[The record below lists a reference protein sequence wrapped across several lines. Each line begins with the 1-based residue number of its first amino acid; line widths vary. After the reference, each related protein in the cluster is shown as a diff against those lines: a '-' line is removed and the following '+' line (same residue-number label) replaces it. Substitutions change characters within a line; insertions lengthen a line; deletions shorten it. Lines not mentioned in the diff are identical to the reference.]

1 MRGPFGAPLYLVGA
15 AFIST
20 PALAD
25 GVLPFD
31 GVFGNPNGC
40 HLFATG
46 EMLGDDY
53 LVLTPDTFGSKRIG
67 CDFLALVSSDRVASI
82 VDAVC
87 SPGGRQQV
95 TVSDIGHDGKSIR
108 LDDTTFIGPLAP
120 CPNLSTNPGASELSL

>member
-1 MRGPFGAPLYLVGA
+1 MGARIGA
-15 AFIST
+15 ATIITALAT

-31 GVFGNPNGC
+31 GVYGNPNGC

-46 EMLGDDY
+46 EMLSDDY
-53 LVLTPDTFGSKRIG
+53 VILTPDTFGSKRIG
-67 CDFLALVSSDRVASI
+67 CDFVALVSSDRVASL

-87 SPGGRQQV
+87 SPGGRREV
-95 TVSDIGHDGKSIR
+95 TVSDIGQNAKSIR
-108 LDDTTFIGPLAP
+108 LDDTTFVGPLAP

>member
-1 MRGPFGAPLYLVGA
+1 MGARIGA
-15 AFIST
+15 ATIITALAT
-20 PALAD
+20 PALAV

-46 EMLGDDY
+46 EMLADDY
-53 LVLTPDTFGSKRIG
+53 LILTPDTFGSKRVG
-67 CDFLALVSSDRVASI
+67 CDFVSVISTDRVASI

-87 SPGGRQQV
+87 SPGGRREV
-95 TVSDIGHDGKSIR
+95 TVSDIGQNGKSIR

-120 CPNLSTNPGASELSL
+120 CPDLSTNPGASELSL

>member
-1 MRGPFGAPLYLVGA
+1 MGARIGA
-15 AFIST
+15 ATIITALAT

-46 EMLGDDY
+46 EMLSDDY
-53 LVLTPDTFGSKRIG
+53 LLLTPDTFGSKRIG
-67 CDFLALVSSDRVASI
+67 CDFVTLVSSDRVAST

-87 SPGGRQQV
+87 SPGGRRQV
-95 TVSDIGHDGKSIR
+95 TVSDIGQNGKSIR

-120 CPNLSTNPGASELSL
+120 CPNLSTNPDVSELSL